1 MNNFILALSREETLR
16 IEKLVT
22 GMFRQV
28 KETCCRKSRGERQR
42 VQMLVP
48 STPTRRPA

>member
-22 GMFRQV
+22 G
-28 KETCCRKSRGERQR
+28 TCRSSGEGDLLQEG
-42 VQMLVP
+42 QW
-48 STPTRRPA
+48 